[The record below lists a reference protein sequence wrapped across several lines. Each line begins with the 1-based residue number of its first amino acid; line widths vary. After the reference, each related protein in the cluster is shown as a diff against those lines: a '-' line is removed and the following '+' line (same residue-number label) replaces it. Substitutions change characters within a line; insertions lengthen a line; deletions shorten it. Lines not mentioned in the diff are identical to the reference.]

1 MTMANYS
8 LIPEELQMSNRFL
21 AWQNVERDSKSKKV
35 PVSKDGYPVPYN
47 DTNALLTF
55 PEIQQ
60 LCAQKSEYN
69 CGISLL
75 DGLIVHLGEKK
86 GYLWCLDF
94 DGFRSPS
101 GELSDSLI
109 QMLFQKAPSYVE
121 VSPSGTGFK
130 YFFVTERPPSRKH
143 QVKFGP
149 SRFAKDYPNVRK
161 YQHREVEI
169 FSRGFFLALTG
180 SPLAEH
186 LSKLKFIE
194 DFKLVKLLNFIEEW
208 GVRSGGKK
216 EKSIFTASNGHKS
229 SEIPQSTKVLR
240 KESLELVLS
249 YIDNSDEQIWT
260 NVSNALSR
268 VYQEDGQPYFLKFSS
283 GEYSGKPYLNY
294 DEDECITRYQRALKD
309 CRRNPEGYRITYLE
323 RLAAGHPEWPLPLL
337 QYEDDLGPKSV
348 VWGPPRLLTSAEF
361 DGITRA
367 CNTTE
372 EAEITLRAS
381 KYTFLTPNQLQHLPT
396 TKWRVKGLF
405 PEHGLASIYGPSGSG
420 KSFLALDLMA
430 AVACGSAFYGHKT
443 TSCPVVYVALE
454 GTGGIA
460 KRVEAYETH
469 HKIKLPT
476 SFRVV
481 TDMLSLFS
489 SEASVF
495 AEAVIEAGLNEGVI
509 VIDTLAQSAPGSD
522 ENSSAHMGM
531 IISNAQLLQRMTN
544 GLVVL
549 IHHTGKDASRGARGH
564 SSLYA
569 ALDAVLEVK
578 RTQGG
583 LEWLSGKVKD
593 GESGN
598 ATSFRLERVVLGKD
612 EDGDEV
618 SSCVAVGD
626 LFRKAPLTQPKGKN
640 QKAVLD
646 ALLLKFG
653 AGTTV
658 ATDEAL
664 DIAKASLPNQT
675 TNTGQRAKEAL
686 EGLLEL
692 GRLVLAGDNYALV

>member
-1 MTMANYS
+1 MTN
-8 LIPEELQMSNRFL
+8 LINIPVELQNSTRFL
-21 AWQNVERDSKSKKV
+21 AWQNIGKNSKQRKV
-35 PVSKDGYPVPYN
+35 PVSRDGLPVPYN
-47 DTNALLTF
+47 DTDSLMSY
-55 PEIQQ
+55 PEIQKR
-60 LCAQKSEYN
+60 CAENSSLN

-75 DGLIVHLGEKK
+75 DGLSVQLDSGM

-94 DGFRSPS
+94 DGFRSPN
-101 GELSDSLI
+101 GELSDPFVSEFFKKI
-109 QMLFQKAPSYVE
+109 PSYVE
-121 VSPSGTGFK
+121 VSPSETGFK
-130 YFFVTERPPSRKH
+130 YFFVTERAPTSKFC
-143 QVKFGP
+143 VKFGT
-149 SRFAKDYPNVRK
+149 SRFIEDYPNIRK
-161 YQHREVEI
+161 YQHSEVEI
-169 FSRGFFLALTG
+169 FSKGFFLALTG
-180 SPLAEH
+180 MPLAPH
-186 LSKLKFIE
+186 LSTLRFIE
-194 DFKLVKLLNFIEEW
+194 DSKLNQLLNLLEKWAI
-208 GVRSGGKK
+208 RSGGVGTETLITTTKGD
-216 EKSIFTASNGHKS
+216 SN
-229 SEIPQSTKVLR
+229 SEAPKNTKVLR

-260 NVSNALSR
+260 NVCNALAR
-268 VYQEDGQPYFLKFSS
+268 VYQESGESYFLKFSS
-283 GEYSGKPYLNY
+283 GEYSGKPYSNY
-294 DEDECITRYQRALKD
+294 DEDECIARYHRALKE
-309 CRRNPEGYRITYLE
+309 CGSNPKGYRVTYLE
-323 RLAAGHPEWPLPLL
+323 KLAAGHPKWPLPLL
-337 QYEDDLGPKSV
+337 EYEDNLSSSSD

-361 DGITRA
+361 DGIMRA
-367 CNTTE
+367 CNANQESTSTP
-372 EAEITLRAS
+372 TAS

-405 PEHGLASIYGPSGSG
+405 PEHGLGSIYGPSGSG

-430 AVACGSAFYGHKT
+430 AVACGGAFFGRKT
-443 TSCPVVYVALE
+443 TACPVVYVALE

-469 HKIKLPT
+469 HMIKLPT

-489 SEASVF
+489 SEASIF
-495 AEAVIEAGLNEGVI
+495 AEAVIEEGLNEGVI

-522 ENSSAHMGM
+522 ENSSAHMGT
-531 IISNAQLLQRMTN
+531 IIANAQLLQRMTN

-569 ALDAVLEVK
+569 ALDAALEVK

-583 LEWLSGKVKD
+583 LEWLSDKVKD

-612 EDGDEV
+612 EDGDEI

-626 LFRKAPLTQPKGKN
+626 LFRKPPLAQPKGKN

-646 ALLLKFG
+646 ALLLKSG

-664 DIAKASLPNQT
+664 DIAKASLTDQT
-675 TNTGQRAKEAL
+675 TNTAQRAKEAL
-686 EGLLEL
+686 KGLLEI
-692 GRLVLAGDNYALV
+692 GRLVLTGDKYALV